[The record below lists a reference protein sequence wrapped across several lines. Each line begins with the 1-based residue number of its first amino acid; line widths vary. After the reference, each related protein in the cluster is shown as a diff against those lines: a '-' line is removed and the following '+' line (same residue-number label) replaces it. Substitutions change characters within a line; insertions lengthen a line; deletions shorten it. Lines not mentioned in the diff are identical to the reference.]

1 MTLYELLHKVSF
13 DEIAPFLSKSYTEGK
28 PLAPFKMHY
37 DYLRHLVPSPK
48 SETGYDIYVEM
59 VPQTG
64 SDTDESRITVSA
76 CLDGNPWE
84 DSLGREIIIEDF
96 DKSRIAKTEAIIG
109 QKVVVPNRADI
120 SLAEIAACCIWETS
134 F

>member
-1 MTLYELLHKVSF
+1 MTYYELLRKVSF
-13 DEIAPFLSKSYTEGK
+13 DEIAPFLSNSYTEGK

-48 SETGYDIYVEM
+48 SETDDDIYVEM
-59 VPQTG
+59 IPQIG
-64 SDTDESRITVSA
+64 SDTDVSRITVSA
-76 CLDGNPWE
+76 WLDGNPWE

-96 DKSRIAKTEAIIG
+96 DNSRIAKTEAIIG